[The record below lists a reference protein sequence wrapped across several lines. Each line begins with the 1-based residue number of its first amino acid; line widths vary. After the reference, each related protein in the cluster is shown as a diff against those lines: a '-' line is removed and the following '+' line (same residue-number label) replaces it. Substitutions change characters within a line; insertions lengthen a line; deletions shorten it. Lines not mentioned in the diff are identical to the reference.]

1 MAWLQVE
8 VRPGDGVGGYS
19 LFVDGVPATMGAG
32 HRGKVR
38 CEGRCGDGSLH
49 SLLYNF
55 SGVAGAVLSIVLRCR
70 GQEVCRVAG
79 ARIGEGRAARAA
91 GRRLFNL

>member
-32 HRGKVR
+32 HRGKAR
-38 CEGRCGDGSLH
+38 CDGRCGDGSRH

-55 SGVAGAVLSIVLRCR
+55 SGVSGATLSIVLCCR
-70 GQEVCRVAG
+70 GNEVCRVAG
-79 ARIGEGRAARAA
+79 VRIGEGRGARAA
-91 GRRLFNL
+91 GRQLFTL